1 MSNQVGN
8 SEDRFSRDESHLITL
23 LVSSFH
29 HPSLV
34 ALVMFHILI
43 SGSCQSTSGL
53 ERTCGS
59 LI

>member
-8 SEDRFSRDESHLITL
+8 HADKFSHDESHLITL

-29 HPSLV
+29 HPNLV

-43 SGSCQSTSGL
+43 SGSCQSTIGL
-53 ERTCGS
+53 ETTCGS